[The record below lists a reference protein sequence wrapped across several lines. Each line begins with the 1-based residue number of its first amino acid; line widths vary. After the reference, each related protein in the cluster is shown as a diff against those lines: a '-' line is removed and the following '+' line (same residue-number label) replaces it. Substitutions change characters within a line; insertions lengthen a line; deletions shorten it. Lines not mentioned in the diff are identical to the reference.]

1 MNLIKKPLQ
10 NHDVWDPF
18 DLLTDLQT
26 DLNRSFGR
34 SLSKHRDWTNG
45 FNPEVDIQETEND
58 YRIHADLPGMK
69 KEDFDIQVE
78 GNLVTLRGERKDE
91 KEEKKKGKWYSE
103 RFYGSFSRSI
113 QLPTDVQLDQVKA
126 NYKDGVLDVVL
137 PKSESAKP
145 KQINVEVK

>member
-1 MNLIKKPLQ
+1 MNLIKKPT
-10 NHDVWDPF
+10 HSYDVWDPF

-34 SLSKHRDWTNG
+34 SLSKQKDWTNG
-45 FNPEVDIQETEND
+45 FNPEIDLQETEND

-78 GNLVTLRGERKDE
+78 GNVVTLRGERKDE

-113 QLPTDVQLDQVKA
+113 QLPTEVKLEQIKA
-126 NYKDGVLDVVL
+126 NYKDGVLDIVL